1 MSHLLAAKWSTHSSS
16 EKKHSYAGKIFN
28 GPGGGITYQ
37 GHYVVDE
44 VVWSEVIGL
53 FVHAVLQGHGRSIEV
68 DACDARQ
75 PGELGQTS
83 PRTAIKTPSMLSTS
97 DRW

>member
-1 MSHLLAAKWSTHSSS
+1 VSHLLAAKWSTHSSS
-16 EKKHSYAGKIFN
+16 EKKHSCAGKIFN

-37 GHYVVDE
+37 GHYVIDD

-53 FVHAVLQGHGRSIEV
+53 FVHAVLKGHERSIEV
-68 DACDARQ
+68 DARDARQ
-75 PGELGQTS
+75 PGVSGQS
-83 PRTAIKTPSMLSTS
+83 LPRTATRTSSMLSTS